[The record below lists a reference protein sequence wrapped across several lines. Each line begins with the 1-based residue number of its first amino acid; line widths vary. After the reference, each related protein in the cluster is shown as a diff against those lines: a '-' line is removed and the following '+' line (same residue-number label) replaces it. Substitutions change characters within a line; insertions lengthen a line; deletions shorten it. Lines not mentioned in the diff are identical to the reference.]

1 MRTMSEPKRD
11 PKVSRAFVPSA
22 SGMFRRRSHSDEED
36 ETIVRL
42 VLNAVGLSRT
52 RAHRL
57 AGPEILR
64 LSRDLE
70 AGVTL
75 EHDVVLGALLVNV
88 DLLVLSWLEAVDVE
102 EEIGIRQ
109 N

>member
-1 MRTMSEPKRD
+1 MRTISEPKRD
-11 PKVSRAFVPSA
+11 PKVSRAFVRSA
-22 SGMFRRRSHSDEED
+22 SGMFRWRSHSDEED

-42 VLNAVGLSRT
+42 VLDAVRLSRA
-52 RAHRL
+52 REHRL

-75 EHDVVLGALLVNV
+75 EPDVELGALVVNV
-88 DLLVLSWLEAVDVE
+88 DLLVLSRLEAV
-102 EEIGIRQ
+102 
-109 N
+109 